1 MPDID
6 KHWINSDYYH
16 YYCMNSSTQEQN
28 KIKHRDIQFQDDNR
42 KLYSYSFISN
52 RSISCVENWDKA
64 VTGNQTH
71 KGSSLT
77 SCFSSF
83 WKSLKL
89 SDLSYFNI
97 FIQNLSHS
105 LFLSWTF
112 YIFFILQWEKIKLSD
127 MR

>member
-52 RSISCVENWDKA
+52 RSQFKKV
-64 VTGNQTH
+64 V
-71 KGSSLT
+71 
-77 SCFSSF
+77 CFQF
-83 WKSLKL
+83 GAIMNVVQLIML
-89 SDLSYFNI
+89 S
-97 FIQNLSHS
+97 
-105 LFLSWTF
+105 TP
-112 YIFFILQWEKIKLSD
+112 KIYNS
-127 MR
+127 